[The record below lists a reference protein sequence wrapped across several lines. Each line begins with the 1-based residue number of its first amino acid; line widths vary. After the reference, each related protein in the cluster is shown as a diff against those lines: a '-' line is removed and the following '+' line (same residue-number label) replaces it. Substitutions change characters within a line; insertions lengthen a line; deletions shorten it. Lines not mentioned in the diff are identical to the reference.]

1 MLFRQRRGN
10 VVNLKNKYEIFALTL
25 AQQGGRK
32 TRKRWI
38 KYFEEEKA
46 RGGLDEIGRAFL
58 EIVETKEWK
67 AWKKG
72 VPYTPQRRQTTQEE
86 FKL

>member
-1 MLFRQRRGN
+1 MATVYVDPVCVKDSIDFF
-10 VVNLKNKYEIFALTL
+10 I
-25 AQQGGRK
+25 
-32 TRKRWI
+32 
-38 KYFEEEKA
+38 
-46 RGGLDEIGRAFL
+46 